1 MALVRPRSEIPVPP
15 IRLAHVVLRTRQKD
29 LLMGW
34 WKSVLQAR
42 VQVENEMIAFL
53 TYDEEHHRLAIV
65 QLPNLSEA
73 NESPSVGVDHV
84 AFTYASLGDLLDT
97 YERLRDEG
105 IKPYWCINHGPST
118 SLYFRDPDGNQ
129 VELFVDNFPDVESLN
144 AWMRSDVFARNPL
157 GVNFDPERLV
167 ERYRSGEPIEE
178 LVKQVV
184 AG

>member
-1 MALVRPRSEIPVPP
+1 
-15 IRLAHVVLRTRQKD
+15 
-29 LLMGW
+29 
-34 WKSVLQAR
+34 
-42 VQVENEMIAFL
+42 
-53 TYDEEHHRLAIV
+53 
-65 QLPNLSEA
+65 
-73 NESPSVGVDHV
+73 VDHV